1 MKINSQQTI
10 FYTIENTIKIYRK
23 FAQHNISDVVTD
35 ITLDQIL
42 ILSILDSEPDISQ
55 KDISLALFKDYA
67 SVTRM
72 IELLVK
78 KDYLERKIHKLDRR
92 MFNLQITDKGN
103 ETLIKLKPIILKNR
117 SKALKGLSNEQII
130 QFKITLNQITK
141 NCTEQD

>member
-55 KDISLALFKDYA
+55 KDIALALFKDYA

-78 KDYLERKIHKLDRR
+78 KDYLERKIHQLDRR

-117 SKALKGLSNEQII
+117 SKALKGLSDEQIK
-130 QFKITLNQITK
+130 QFNTTLSQITN
-141 NCTEQD
+141 NCK